1 MALGGFCAL
10 ADKRY
15 RARNKKTGQ
24 DLKAGE
30 LQEAHEAYSA
40 WLVY

>member
-1 MALGGFCAL
+1 MGGLYFNGLGGFCAL

-15 RARNKKTGQ
+15 RIRNKKAAQ

-30 LQEAHEAYSA
+30 AHAVLEA
-40 WLVY
+40 